1 MIADEL
7 LAAYA
12 AGELSEGE
20 RQAVD
25 AVLAASPQLRGE
37 ASRYLQIFLL
47 IAAAAAEDLQAPADI
62 ETRIARQLAVNAY
75 LNLAFDLASDLLGA
89 YGRAIVC
96 YLRLA

>member
-12 AGELSEGE
+12 AGELSNRE
-20 RQAVD
+20 RETVEA
-25 AVLAASPQLRGE
+25 ALIASPQSRAE
-37 ASRYLQIFLL
+37 VSRYLQIFLL
-47 IAAAAAEDLQAPADI
+47 IAAAAEEL
-62 ETRIARQLAVNAY
+62 ETPVELEGRIARQVAVRAY

-96 YLRLA
+96 YLRLD

>member
-12 AGELSEGE
+12 AGELSDRE
-20 RQAVD
+20 RETVEA
-25 AVLAASPQLRGE
+25 ALTASPQSRAE
-37 ASRYLQIFLL
+37 VSRYLQIFLL

-62 ETRIARQLAVNAY
+62 ETRIARQVAVRAY